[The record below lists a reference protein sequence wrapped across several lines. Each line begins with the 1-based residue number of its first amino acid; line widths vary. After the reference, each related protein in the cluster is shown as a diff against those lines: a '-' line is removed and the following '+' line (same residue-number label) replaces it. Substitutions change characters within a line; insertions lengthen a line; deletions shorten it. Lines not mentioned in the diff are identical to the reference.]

1 MNLEKKH
8 YESIELG
15 IAFDY
20 PSDWVEI
27 TDESIKNLGADVLMH
42 SDSGIFG
49 FRRVNVKIN
58 SEGPIEMTIEKILKD
73 TIYPEETIL
82 EESKLDKYPIKNG
95 RSGTVIVK
103 RSYDD
108 KNIVIHERTFI
119 IGDKKD
125 RCFITLFEQD
135 QQNTTSI
142 DSVNVQNQLE
152 DIFESFRFL

>member
-8 YESIELG
+8 YENKELG
-15 IAFDY
+15 ISFDY
-20 PSDWVEI
+20 PSNWVEI

-58 SEGPIEMTIEKILKD
+58 SEGPVEMAIEKILKD

-108 KNIVIHERTFI
+108 ENIVIHERTFI
-119 IGDKKD
+119 INEKKD
-125 RCFITLFEQD
+125 HCFITLFEQD

>member
-1 MNLEKKH
+1 
-8 YESIELG
+8 
-15 IAFDY
+15 
-20 PSDWVEI
+20 
-27 TDESIKNLGADVLMH
+27 
-42 SDSGIFG
+42 
-49 FRRVNVKIN
+49 VNVKIN
-58 SEGPIEMTIEKILKD
+58 SESPIEMTIEKVLKD
-73 TIYPEETIL
+73 TIYLGETIL
-82 EESKLDKYPIKNG
+82 EESKLDKYPIKGG

-119 IGDKKD
+119 INDKKD

-152 DIFESFRFL
+152 DIFESFKFL

>member
-1 MNLEKKH
+1 MEEEKKH
-8 YESIELG
+8 YENIELG
-15 IAFDY
+15 IAFAY
-20 PSDWVEI
+20 PSDWIEI
-27 TDESIKNLGADVLMH
+27 TDESIKNFGADVLMH
-42 SDSGIFG
+42 NDLVIFG
-49 FRRVNVKIN
+49 FKRVNVKIN
-58 SEGPIEMTIEKILKD
+58 SESPIEMTIEKVLKD
-73 TIYPEETIL
+73 TIYLGETIL
-82 EESKLDKYPIKNG
+82 EESKLDKYPIKGG

-119 IGDKKD
+119 INDKKD

-152 DIFESFRFL
+152 DIFESFKFL